1 MTYNNFLKKS
11 LSSKFDISISKY
23 INSTEIIN
31 KFSSKPISSYKS
43 FPNNINEKIC
53 EFQNDK
59 TSFFTNKK
67 KIPILKSF
75 SENNLLEESYKTTK
89 NRIFSSKL
97 HPCKVININK
107 KYGFHNRLALNIFTH
122 NNLSSSKKTRSNKP
136 KKRNRNLRLNTKEFF
151 NTDKQV
157 KSPIEL
163 LLEKKENEYNI
174 KIAHKPKISNQK
186 LLSNFLRKK
195 FAFIRNGPF
204 KDNFYYIKSQLN
216 KKTKCAEKKLLNQE
230 VPLKFDDEKYKTF
243 RAISKRIKA
252 NLSSLDKKVSI
263 EKQMEQIKRHIRI
276 KNIEKISILKEDIE
290 DNKILYTPKNFL
302 KFKKDSFSFY
312 KYNQLIQNLNCNF
325 TYKNRFIFAN
335 KYNIYLDEYISK

>member
-107 KYGFHNRLALNIFTH
+107 KYGFHNHLAWNIFTH

-151 NTDKQV
+151 NTDKQA

-186 LLSNFLRKK
+186 LLSKFLGKNLLLSEMEHLK
-195 FAFIRNGPF
+195 TIFI
-204 KDNFYYIKSQLN
+204 
-216 KKTKCAEKKLLNQE
+216 
-230 VPLKFDDEKYKTF
+230 
-243 RAISKRIKA
+243 
-252 NLSSLDKKVSI
+252 
-263 EKQMEQIKRHIRI
+263 
-276 KNIEKISILKEDIE
+276 ILKV
-290 DNKILYTPKNFL
+290 N
-302 KFKKDSFSFY
+302 
-312 KYNQLIQNLNCNF
+312 
-325 TYKNRFIFAN
+325 
-335 KYNIYLDEYISK
+335 